1 MNIDEGV
8 DAILC
13 FGSSQP
19 NFLLDYLDTKVL
31 PVSRVER
38 KWKSGENNRKLER
51 TFLGE
56 RVSF

>member
-1 MNIDEGV
+1 VMNIDEGV

-38 KWKSGENNRKLER
+38 K
-51 TFLGE
+51 
-56 RVSF
+56 